1 MSSYPASPQQTGPS
15 PLWTVTDAMP
25 VDAWVP
31 EPGDQSLD
39 RTGKPSRL
47 PNHVFLP
54 LPMAATRLPA
64 GFPSPAEDFSVR
76 RHDLNELLI
85 THPLA
90 TFFWTV
96 SGTSMVDAGI
106 FHGDIV
112 VVNKALTPVHRDVV
126 VAEVDGEFTIKY
138 LYQRLGRVKLVP
150 ANPTFP
156 EITFKDGQELRI
168 CGVVTSTIKRFRKT
182 AVDKT

>member
-1 MSSYPASPQQTGPS
+1 MSSYPASSQQPVPS
-15 PLWTVTDAMP
+15 PLWSVTDAMP
-25 VDAWVP
+25 VDALVP
-31 EPGDQSLD
+31 GLCDQGVDKAGNPGSFPKSVLI
-39 RTGKPSRL
+39 
-47 PNHVFLP
+47 P
-54 LPMAATRLPA
+54 LPMAATHLPA

-90 TFFWTV
+90 TFLWKV

-106 FHGDIV
+106 FDGDIV
-112 VVNKALTPVHRDVV
+112 VVNRALTPVHKDVV
-126 VAEVDGEFTIKY
+126 VAEVDGEFTIKH
-138 LYQRLGRVKLVP
+138 LYKRLGRVKLVP

-168 CGVVTSTIKRFRKT
+168 CGVVTSTIKRFP
-182 AVDKT
+182 